1 MMESQYQS
9 GSSGIHGGKPNFPS
23 RMDQAPQIDRIA
35 LIWNG
40 LVDPLRLI
48 HPTLASEYFR

>member
-1 MMESQYQS
+1 MESQYQS

-23 RMDQAPQIDRIA
+23 RMDQAPQVDRIA